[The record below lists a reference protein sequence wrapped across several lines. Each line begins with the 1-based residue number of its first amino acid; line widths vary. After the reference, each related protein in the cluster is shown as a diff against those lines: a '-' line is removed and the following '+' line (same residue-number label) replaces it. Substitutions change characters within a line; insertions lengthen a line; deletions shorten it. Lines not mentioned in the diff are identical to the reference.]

1 MTILPDL
8 DISRLIN
15 KFFQT
20 HPEYQLAIESDSVYE
35 PDSDYD
41 TDEASDLNYQCYFV
55 NIYTYI
61 F

>member
-8 DISRLIN
+8 DISYLIN

-20 HPEYQLAIESDSVYE
+20 HPEYQVEVQPESDSEYE

-41 TDEASDLNYQCYFV
+41 TDEDLDLR
-55 NIYTYI
+55 
-61 F
+61 

>member
-8 DISRLIN
+8 DISYLIN

-20 HPEYQLAIESDSVYE
+20 HPEYQVEIESDSEYE

-41 TDEASDLNYQCYFV
+41 TDEDSDLN
-55 NIYTYI
+55 
-61 F
+61 

>member
-8 DISRLIN
+8 DISYLIN

-20 HPEYQLAIESDSVYE
+20 HPEYQVEITCVSSSDSEYE

-41 TDEASDLNYQCYFV
+41 TDEDSDLN
-55 NIYTYI
+55 
-61 F
+61 

>member
-8 DISRLIN
+8 DISYLIN

-20 HPEYQLAIESDSVYE
+20 HPEYQVEVAESESDSEYE

-41 TDEASDLNYQCYFV
+41 TDEDLDLY
-55 NIYTYI
+55 
-61 F
+61 